1 MSLFIWDEENIQH
14 IVRHNVEPFEAEDA
28 LMDPQRIK
36 FSAHSGNLGIIGSTE
51 DGRRLVVIYIKKV
64 MGKIRVITARDATE
78 SEARAYRRRNR

>member
-14 IVRHNVEPFEAEDA
+14 IARHNVEPFEAEDA

-51 DGRRLVVIYIKKV
+51 
-64 MGKIRVITARDATE
+64 VITARDATE